1 MSERIEVFHPILAAK
16 LEKDAFEVAGWG
28 VLSAV
33 LFGVLTIWFFAI
45 GDRMPKLPIAMQEE
59 VPNRKKRIDI
69 FIKDTRRL
77 LIDSYKKF
85 QDQVFGITTT
95 EGTNIMIPLELL
107 QGLGSQKSLSFSAFL
122 EEEFSMKKYTKVGNL
137 DEIQISIVN
146 KKLNPT
152 LPQYIPVIQEL
163 IRRHWPLE
171 DYDISRI
178 SARIFHSAASAE
190 NDHWLD
196 IATEHVH
203 STVVWTENLK
213 KWPAVLRPLV
223 HRFVEGRGYM
233 MQRFEEG
240 KAVVAQTLQEK
251 KENRGKPLN
260 NPQTLLDYLYEGPL
274 GPDDVE
280 AHTIAQINLCVA
292 AIQSM
297 AATVT
302 QCLMDLA
309 THPEYVPELLEE
321 IKTAMEKNG
330 GVVDK
335 RVLTETWKL
344 DSFIKETQRLN
355 PPDLTSF
362 QRKALSDMTLSNGL
376 RIPKGA
382 RIVLPTA
389 AINMDREFF
398 QDPEN
403 FDGFRYYR
411 LRTATEEA
419 RNTNQMV
426 TVGKKD
432 LTWGYGRHACPG
444 RYIAEL
450 ALKLVVIEF
459 LTRYE
464 IRLPDGVKERPKNIE
479 FEGLVIP
486 DPEWKLTMK
495 SR

>member
-1 MSERIEVFHPILAAK
+1 MSEKIEVFHPILAAK
-16 LEKDAFEVAGWG
+16 LEKDVFEVAGWG

-33 LFGVLTIWFFAI
+33 LFGVLSIWAFSI
-45 GDRMPKLPIAMQEE
+45 GNRMPKLPIAMKEE
-59 VPNRKKRIDI
+59 VPDRKKRIDI

-77 LIDSYKKF
+77 LIDSYNK
-85 QDQVFGITTT
+85 
-95 EGTNIMIPLELL
+95 
-107 QGLGSQKSLSFSAFL
+107 
-122 EEEFSMKKYTKVGNL
+122 FSMKQYTKVGNL

-146 KKLNPT
+146 KKLNPS
-152 LPQYIPVIQEL
+152 LL
-163 IRRHWPLE
+163 
-171 DYDISRI
+171 SRI
-178 SARIFHSAASAE
+178 SARMFHSAASAE

-223 HRFVEGRGYM
+223 YRFVKGRGYM
-233 MQRFEEG
+233 VQRFEEG
-240 KAVVAQTLQEK
+240 KALVAQTLQEK
-251 KENRGKPLN
+251 KANGDKPLN
-260 NPQTLLDYLYEGPL
+260 SPQTLLDYLYEGPL

-309 THPEYVPELLEE
+309 THPEYVPELLAEMQ
-321 IKTAMEKNG
+321 TAIEKNG

-335 RVLTETWKL
+335 QVLTELWKL

-398 QDPEN
+398 QDPET
-403 FDGFRYYR
+403 FDGFRYYK
-411 LRTATEEA
+411 LRTASEEA

-444 RYIAEL
+444 RYIAEV
-450 ALKLVVIEF
+450 AMKLVVIEF

-464 IRLPDGVKERPKNIE
+464 IRLPDGVTERPKNIE

-486 DPEWKLTMK
+486 DPEWELTMK